1 MSKKKLL
8 SDREFLEHL
17 IEVFTEV
24 SGRDDETLDRALKE
38 EGFDPD
44 QLVSEGLALVSS
56 LSRDQRL
63 ARARAKR
70 DSLLARIHHIRQV
83 AVEKTIPARQ
93 LKEEITQ
100 LLIGRGL
107 GQEAVQA
114 FFHRFESVEQE
125 DLQGLLEDDQILD
138 ILEELRE
145 EESE

>member
-1 MSKKKLL
+1 MSKKKPLP
-8 SDREFLEHL
+8 DREFLEHL

-24 SGRDDETLDRALKE
+24 SGRDDEALDRALKE

-44 QLVSEGLALVSS
+44 QLVREGRDLVRS

-70 DSLLARIHHIRQV
+70 ESLLARIRQAV
-83 AVEKTIPARQ
+83 VEKTMSAQQ
-93 LKEEITQ
+93 LKGEIAQ
-100 LLIGRGL
+100 LLMGRGL
-107 GQEAVQA
+107 EQESVQA
-114 FFHRFESVEQE
+114 FFHKFESVEQE
-125 DLQGLLEDDQILD
+125 DLQGLLEDEQILS